1 MGVSRKENRLV
12 QYVRDLLT
20 SFLSPRAAFKSAA
33 VCERRTCLCAEV
45 VGGDVEGGV
54 DLRVCEVEEERRRR
68 RWKMRTTS
76 KSKSYVNRGLLML

>member
-54 DLRVCEVEEERRRR
+54 DL
-68 RWKMRTTS
+68 
-76 KSKSYVNRGLLML
+76 